1 MIINHNIAAMNS
13 QRIFDINVKNVDDSL
28 EKLSSGLRINS
39 GADDAAG
46 LAVSEKMR
54 AQIRGLKQASKN
66 IQDAISLTQTAEG
79 YLKSSNDVLQRMR
92 ELTVQAANGTYTNAD
107 RAQINVEI
115 DQLTRELNRIHE
127 DAKFNTIR
135 LLDGYSLGQNSFG
148 GEVPETIDD
157 TTTFDYQG
165 TIENARNV
173 NFNETDDQGNITNGK
188 NGVVIQSGANTDE
201 RMFVEIGSFNT
212 HALGFTARPENTYQQ
227 ISQQQDPENEVNNN
241 NLAWRE
247 RSFYNE
253 EAQDLDSLVYL
264 ESSITDPVA
273 DVNIDFLIPQ
283 PGNRVDITTSKK
295 ATESITVIDVALN
308 KVNKQRADL
317 GAFENRL
324 EMAQRGVD
332 MTTEKLQSAES
343 RIRDA
348 DMAREFV
355 ELTKNQILSQ
365 SSSAM
370 TAQANSKSQLI
381 FRIIG

>member
-1 MIINHNIAAMNS
+1 MIINHNVAAMNS

-66 IQDAISLTQTAEG
+66 IQDAVSLTQTAEG

-92 ELTVQAANGTYTNAD
+92 ELTVQAANGTYTNSD

-115 DQLTRELNRIHE
+115 DQLMRELNRIHE

-148 GEVPETIDD
+148 GQVPAEDIDSA
-157 TTTFDYQG
+157 TFNYQG
-165 TIENARNV
+165 TIERARNV
-173 NFNETDDQGNITNGK
+173 NFNETDEEGNILHGK

-201 RMFVEIGSFNT
+201 RMFVELGSFNT
-212 HALGFTARPENTYQQ
+212 YALGFTDRPDNTYQQ
-227 ISQQQDPENEVNNN
+227 VSQQQGGQQVNNN

-247 RSFYNE
+247 KSFYNE
-253 EAQDLDSLVYL
+253 EAQNLDSIVYL
-264 ESSITDPVA
+264 ESGIQAPVA
-273 DVNIDFLIPQ
+273 NVNIDFLIPQ
-283 PGNRVDITTSKK
+283 EGNRVDITTSKK

-348 DMAREFV
+348 DMARQFV

-365 SSSAM
+365 SSAAM
-370 TAQANSKSQLI
+370 TAQANSKSQMI

>member
-1 MIINHNIAAMNS
+1 MIINHNISAINA
-13 QRIFDINVKNVDDSL
+13 QRHFDTNVKNVDGSL

-39 GADDAAG
+39 GSDDAAG

-54 AQIRGLKQASKN
+54 AQIRGLSQASKN
-66 IQDAISLTQTAEG
+66 IQDAVSLVQTSEG

-92 ELTVQAANGTYTNAD
+92 ELTVQAANGTYTNSD
-107 RAQINVEI
+107 RAQINVEV

-127 DAKFNTIR
+127 DAKFNTLR

-148 GEVPETIDD
+148 GQVPTDDIDAQ
-157 TTTFDYQG
+157 TFDYG
-165 TIENARNV
+165 TTIETSRNV
-173 NFNETDDQGNITNGK
+173 NFNQTDGNGVSVNGK
-188 NGVVIQSGANTDE
+188 NGLVIQSGANTDE

-212 HALGFTARPENTYQQ
+212 YALGFTARPDNTYQQ
-227 ISQQQDPENEVNNN
+227 VANQQGADPVNNN

-247 RSFYNE
+247 KSFYNDVP
-253 EAQDLDSLVYL
+253 QDLDAISYL
-264 ESSITDPVA
+264 ESGITAPVA

-283 PGNRVDITTSKK
+283 AGNRVDITTSES
-295 ATESITVIDVALN
+295 ATETITVIDVALN

-317 GAFENRL
+317 GAFHNRL

-332 MTTEKLQSAES
+332 MSTENLQAAES

-365 SSSAM
+365 SSASM
-370 TAQANSKSQLI
+370 TAQANSKSQMV